1 MSYFTEL
8 GLAEPVLRALGTK
21 GYSDPTPIQRQAI
34 PALLEGRDLLGI
46 AQTGTGK
53 TAAFSLP
60 SIHRLAANPQPRKPA
75 ACRMLVLSP
84 TRELA
89 AQIAE
94 NIRGYAKYLALNVQ
108 CVFGGVPVGKQAR
121 ALVPGTDI
129 LVATPGRL
137 LDLIDQRAL
146 TLRHVEIFVLD
157 EADQMMDLGFI
168 HALKRVA
175 SMLPKERQ
183 SLFFSATMPQAMAD
197 LGKQFVNDPV
207 RVEVTPQATT
217 AERVE
222 QYATFLN
229 QAEKQALLTIKL
241 REGLADGSIDRALV
255 FTRTKHGADRV
266 VKHLVTAGIEA
277 AAIHGNKSQGQ
288 RTAAIHGFRS
298 GSIRVLVATD
308 IAARGIDIP
317 GVSHVFNYELPN
329 VAEQYVHRIGRTARA
344 GADGI
349 AMSFVAPDEK
359 PYLRDIEKLTRVK
372 LDVMPLPEDFTK
384 EAARLP
390 LPSRKQVQVA
400 VGDSENRHKP
410 HRRNGAG
417 EGQRH
422 DRPVRDAQ
430 GQQRRERPVREA
442 QGEQRRDRP
451 TRDGQGDPRRERP
464 AYGHDRREGFSTAR
478 GYDPLGQ
485 LERDVRANRD
495 QTRGESRDE
504 GRPQRKVQD
513 ARPFGVREDNRQA
526 PRREGFRP
534 DHGQHGN
541 RQRDGGQR
549 TEHGPQ
555 GERGYRGENRRP
567 EGERSARADQGRRPE
582 GSQRHD
588 GGRRF
593 EGGRQDQGQRQG
605 AGRGGQFRGSQS
617 QGGQGGRRS
626 PAGRSR

>member
-21 GYSDPTPIQRQAI
+21 GYSDPTPIQRQSI

-349 AMSFVAPDEK
+349 AMSFVAADEK

-372 LDVMPLPEDFTK
+372 LDVMPLPENFAK

-390 LPSRKQVQVA
+390 APSRKQIQTA
-400 VGDSENRHKP
+400 VGEGENRHKP
-410 HRRNGAG
+410 HRRNGPG
-417 EGQRH
+417 EG
-422 DRPVRDAQ
+422 
-430 GQQRRERPVREA
+430 QRRERPVRDA
-442 QGEQRRDRP
+442 QDQ
-451 TRDGQGDPRRERP
+451 QRRERP
-464 AYGHDRREGFSTAR
+464 ARDAQGDQRRERPAHGRDRREGFSDTR

-495 QTRGESRDE
+495 QTRGEARDG
-504 GRPQRKVQD
+504 GRPQRKVQG
-513 ARPFGVREDNRQA
+513 ARPFGAREDNRQA
-526 PRREGFRP
+526 PRRDGFRP
-534 DHGQHGN
+534 DHGPRGD

-549 TEHGPQ
+549 AERGPRPEQ
-555 GERGYRGENRRP
+555 GQHAERSYRGDRRPDGERGP
-567 EGERSARADQGRRPE
+567 RADQGRRP
-582 GSQRHD
+582 D
-588 GGRRF
+588 GGHRT
-593 EGGRQDQGQRQG
+593 EGGRPDNGQRQG
-605 AGRGGQFRGSQS
+605 AGRGGQFRGGQS
-617 QGGQGGRRS
+617 QGGQAGRRS